1 MVTVQGMSFAVGDLP
16 LSENKGGDNAFC
28 WQDAATD
35 DAGSADF
42 FEQFVVLDDN
52 GPDHSPSPPFT
63 GEEGGGAEGGGGGNE
78 SFEKLCREALES
90 SLSPPLTS
98 LSCPPLDH
106 HPSAEQSLGVGDHA
120 RASGVANHS
129 TAFGRLG
136 RFSSAKFPPQH
147 RQVRAGSHV
156 DLSNM
161 DCQYSQQQHQFVVAE
176 QREVNSILGTSYS
189 QEGPG
194 SGGSISD
201 SELLR
206 LEGLTVNGSGS
217 PRIHLPPSS
226 ASVPPSPHLQPG
238 SASTSP
244 RKSRLEA
251 FYTKIRN
258 KAAYLHGNKQQ
269 KQHPAT
275 TAAPVVTSSMPSAMG
290 TSPNKM
296 TARPRPHNLSLV
308 RPEIPLSPP
317 LTGQMAVEQNG
328 SNDGHNAHLF
338 NTEFMDDPFMDISCN
353 LSLPMHTPIQ
363 TPHQQHQSIPVPV
376 TTAAVDNSWQFS
388 VSGPPPTTPANPI
401 GGVSSS
407 ATELHPLYAST
418 LNDSNWWDQAV
429 EDAMDTD
436 PDPSSSSFHMGAN
449 ASNTREATLNL
460 QMALQ
465 QLHDQGS
472 FDEHHFGLDSSGLVM
487 HMPQPTSRVSLH
499 HNQQQQQHLNQSQ
512 SQAQAQAHAAAQL
525 LLAQQQYI
533 SNHGG
538 KPDGLPSQSSS
549 STSTTTTTTTARSR
563 RPKPRAPSSGA
574 SRLPSYQTSPRKVRA
589 VSRSSR
595 ESSPTRS
602 SQQPTS
608 GNLAVPDTNP
618 ASGISGSGRQRL
630 HRRSASM
637 QNINN
642 HNHHSSS
649 TTPGLGLMSPAAVR
663 KRKSFTTGGRGHAS
677 SASLSLS
684 AGSRLSHAAS
694 HGDLGASAS
703 AFAAA
708 IGASGRVVPEDGPRR
723 LTSSASTSSLPGG
736 NSSGRF
742 TPLNGLNMNMNG
754 FHGHPHG
761 VIGYP
766 PMPPL
771 PPQHQHQHQHH
782 GLPHH
787 SHHGHPS
794 KQLPMHPSSSRHSPS
809 KSKPRSSSASK
820 SHFHSQSSSN
830 NHSST
835 GNGGGS
841 SGGGIGFVNFT
852 PLDHHTLM
860 SGVAPSGSSKTKARR
875 EREAAEQRRKLSE
888 AMVKVVEA
896 AGGDVRKLGELG
908 VGDMELP
915 LEGLAHSQGFEEGT
929 GIQGMY
935 GHGGGNRN

>member
-16 LSENKGGDNAFC
+16 LGENKGGDSAFC
-28 WQDAATD
+28 WQDSATD

-42 FEQFVVLDDN
+42 FDQFVVLDDH

-63 GEEGGGAEGGGGGNE
+63 GEEGVGGGTEGGGDE
-78 SFEKLCREALES
+78 SFERMCREALES

-106 HPSAEQSLGVGDHA
+106 HSSVSGIGDHEN
-120 RASGVANHS
+120 RASVAATS
-129 TAFGRLG
+129 GRLG

-161 DCQYSQQQHQFVVAE
+161 DCQYSQQQHQLLIAG
-176 QREVNSILGTSYS
+176 QRELNSILGTGY

-206 LEGLTVNGSGS
+206 LEGLTVNGGSGS

-258 KAAYLHGNKQQ
+258 KAANLHGNNKQKQQ
-269 KQHPAT
+269 LPITT
-275 TAAPVVTSSMPSAMG
+275 TAPAVTSAMPSTTMG

-308 RPEIPLSPP
+308 RPEMPLSPP
-317 LTGQMAVEQNG
+317 LTGQMTAEQN
-328 SNDGHNAHLF
+328 SNNDAHMF
-338 NTEFMDDPFMDISCN
+338 NTSFMDDPFMDISSN
-353 LSLPMHTPIQ
+353 LSLQMQHTPIQ
-363 TPHQQHQSIPVPV
+363 TPHQQHQTIPQLPV
-376 TTAAVDNSWQFS
+376 TTTAGGENSWQFS
-388 VSGPPPTTPANPI
+388 VSGPPPTTPAAQIVDGLP
-401 GGVSSS
+401 SS
-407 ATELHPLYAST
+407 AAELHPLYASA
-418 LNDSNWWDQAV
+418 LDNGNNWWDQAV
-429 EDAMDTD
+429 GDAMDTD
-436 PDPSSSSFHMGAN
+436 PDPSSSFQLGTSA
-449 ASNTREATLNL
+449 ANTREATLNL

-465 QLHDQGS
+465 QLQEQGN
-472 FDEHHFGLDSSGLVM
+472 FDDHFGLGDTSGLVL
-487 HMPQPTSRVSLH
+487 HMPQPTSRVQLH
-499 HNQQQQQHLNQSQ
+499 QNQQQMNQAEAH
-512 SQAQAQAHAAAQL
+512 AQAQAHAAAQL
-525 LLAQQQYI
+525 LLAQQQYL
-533 SNHGG
+533 
-538 KPDGLPSQSSS
+538 PDGCLPSQPSS
-549 STSTTTTTTTARSR
+549 STTTSTGTTTARSR

-574 SRLPSYQTSPRKVRA
+574 SRLPSYQTSPRKVQA

-602 SQQPTS
+602 SQQS
-608 GNLAVPDTNP
+608 LAVPD
-618 ASGISGSGRQRL
+618 SSSGSGRQRL

-637 QNINN
+637 QNIN
-642 HNHHSSS
+642 HLSSS
-649 TTPGLGLMSPAAVR
+649 TSTPGLGLGLMSPAAVR
-663 KRKSFTTGGRGHAS
+663 KRKSFTGRGHGS
-677 SASLSLS
+677 SMSLS

-703 AFAAA
+703 AFAKA
-708 IGASGRVVPEDGPRR
+708 IGASGHRVVPENHFPNGSGNGGRLKSSSSTPSLAGP
-723 LTSSASTSSLPGG
+723 SSSG
-736 NSSGRF
+736 SGRF
-742 TPLNGLNMNMNG
+742 TPLNGLPMNG
-754 FHGHPHG
+754 SFHPAMVG
-761 VIGYP
+761 GYP

-771 PPQHQHQHQHH
+771 PSHLQSPSSSLPEQHH
-782 GLPHH
+782 ALPHH
-787 SHHGHPS
+787 PHHSSQPI
-794 KQLPMHPSSSRHSPS
+794 PMRSSSRQSPTKPS
-809 KSKPRSSSASK
+809 KSRSTSHSKTPSQSHSSSSG
-820 SHFHSQSSSN
+820 
-830 NHSST
+830 T
-835 GNGGGS
+835 S

-888 AMVKVVEA
+888 DLTWKRRE
-896 AGGDVRKLGELG
+896 
-908 VGDMELP
+908 
-915 LEGLAHSQGFEEGT
+915 
-929 GIQGMY
+929 
-935 GHGGGNRN
+935 